1 MEHIH
6 RLIHDIYIL
15 LDSRDTQVF
24 SQFDLTP
31 TQYRALMLLSD
42 AKGKSLTVLA
52 DQLLRNRSTA
62 TRLIDQLEQRQLVR
76 RDDDPEDRRIHCIFL
91 TSKGVELR
99 DNAHKAHLDSL
110 DARFGDFKSVL
121 ADQLTELLHKLHDNL
136 EADLTQL
143 TSTD

>member
-31 TQYRALMLLSD
+31 TQYRALILLSGVE
-42 AKGKSLTVLA
+42 GKSLTTLA

-62 TRLIDQLEQRQLVR
+62 TRLIDQLERRELVR
-76 RDDDPEDRRIHCIFL
+76 RDDEPNDRRIHCIFL
-91 TSKGVELR
+91 TQKGIELR
-99 DNAHKAHLDSL
+99 DIAHKAHLDSL
-110 DARFGDFKSVL
+110 EARFANLSL
-121 ADQLTELLHKLHDNL
+121 ATSNQLDHLLSKLRDSL
-136 EADLTQL
+136 EADLNQVTL
-143 TSTD
+143 A